1 MTDLADRKCKNC
13 EKDAIALNQNEIKS
27 FLNSVKVEW
36 QLVENGKSI
45 KFFNIDYSGGFVSI
59 VDNQYRGEI
68 HECYVN
74 NIKCYADEARFGG
87 IVVSKV
93 IE

>member
-1 MTDLADRKCKNC
+1 MENIKCPICSQPSLTTKRYPNKICHNC
-13 EKDAIALNQNEIKS
+13 TKLC
-27 FLNSVKVEW
+27 VT
-36 QLVENGKSI
+36 ENGKSI
-45 KFFNIDYSGGFVSI
+45 QFFNIDYSGGFVSI

-87 IVVSKV
+87 IVISKV
-93 IE
+93 ID